1 MSAPVDSQPEAS
13 LRIDDFR
20 DAISEHRLEWAVE
33 KLKQMN
39 TGELIDL
46 MRSATA
52 AEALL
57 ILRMLNK
64 EESLEVFEMLEPHEQ
79 AELIEGLEGPE
90 AQRLI
95 ADLDAAEMIELMDE
109 LPAKVVKRI
118 TNLLSPQALSE
129 LNLLLGYPD
138 DSVGR
143 EMDPRYLAVRDKAT
157 AAQALNLIRQSKLDY
172 EDLDYVFVIGP
183 QRQYLGYIPLAKLI
197 KADPD
202 TPVSELAIEPDLHV
216 SAQSRVSEA
225 TKLFRE
231 YEMPVLPV
239 LDNEGRLVG
248 ILHASDALSL
258 LEEEDA
264 QRLVQFGG
272 AIQGD
277 GPDLDLRSTPITKIY
292 KARVV
297 WLTLLAFFGVITST
311 VVARQEAM
319 LEAAVVLA
327 AFIAPVLGMG
337 GNTGSQSATLVIRA
351 MSLGQIHINWR
362 DFFFAIRRDLAV
374 ALLLGVTVALIE
386 VVFVRL
392 SRGIGWDVLA
402 VVGISMFLVIVIGS
416 LMGLALPMAARRAGI
431 DPATLSA
438 PAITTIMDFVGVLIY
453 FGIAHL
459 ILGHRLS

>member
-1 MSAPVDSQPEAS
+1 
-13 LRIDDFR
+13 
-20 DAISEHRLEWAVE
+20 
-33 KLKQMN
+33 
-39 TGELIDL
+39 
-46 MRSATA
+46 
-52 AEALL
+52 
-57 ILRMLNK
+57 
-64 EESLEVFEMLEPHEQ
+64 
-79 AELIEGLEGPE
+79 
-90 AQRLI
+90 
-95 ADLDAAEMIELMDE
+95 
-109 LPAKVVKRI
+109 
-118 TNLLSPQALSE
+118 
-129 LNLLLGYPD
+129 
-138 DSVGR
+138 
-143 EMDPRYLAVRDKAT
+143 
-157 AAQALNLIRQSKLDY
+157 
-172 EDLDYVFVIGP
+172 
-183 QRQYLGYIPLAKLI
+183 
-197 KADPD
+197 
-202 TPVSELAIEPDLHV
+202 
-216 SAQSRVSEA
+216 
-225 TKLFRE
+225 
-231 YEMPVLPV
+231 
-239 LDNEGRLVG
+239 
-248 ILHASDALSL
+248 
-258 LEEEDA
+258 
-264 QRLVQFGG
+264 
-272 AIQGD
+272 
-277 GPDLDLRSTPITKIY
+277 
-292 KARVV
+292 VV